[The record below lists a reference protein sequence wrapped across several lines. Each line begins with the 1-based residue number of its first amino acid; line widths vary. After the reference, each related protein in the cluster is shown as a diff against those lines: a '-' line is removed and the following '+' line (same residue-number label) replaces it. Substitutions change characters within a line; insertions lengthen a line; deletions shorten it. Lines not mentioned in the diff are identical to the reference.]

1 MVPTETLDSCKKVE
15 NQLVSFAAVGMSMD
29 EEAVQEAT
37 SVCQA
42 SDKLIQV
49 HSVSESAAARVSL
62 AQISSDSLPSIMV
75 SKHLLGS

>member
-1 MVPTETLDSCKKVE
+1 MGPAETLDSCKKVE

-49 HSVSESAAARVSL
+49 HSVTESARTSVT
-62 AQISSDSLPSIMV
+62 QISHGKLPITLILR
-75 SKHLLGS
+75 HLLGS